1 MRLSVRN
8 LVEFVLREG
17 DIDNRTTGSME
28 KDAMQQGSRIH
39 RKIQRRMGAD
49 YRAEVSMKERFPC
62 YGFILQ
68 LEGRADGIFKENDRT
83 YIDEIKAVYG
93 ELNFIEEPVGIHLAQ
108 AKCYAYMYAF
118 QNNLKVISVQMTYCN
133 IETEEIK
140 YFREEYQFDELS
152 DWILEVVRQY
162 EKWAR
167 FQLEWREQRNKTIRN
182 TEFPFPYRKGQRE
195 LVSSVYRSILRR
207 KKLFIQAP
215 TGVGKT
221 MATIFPAVRA
231 IGEGHG
237 DILFYLTAKTITRT
251 VAEQAFQTLRAQG
264 LQYKVITLTAKE
276 KICFCEE
283 TQCNPDVC
291 PYAKGHYDRVNDA
304 VFDLITN
311 AHELTREVLEEQ
323 AKNIVCAL
331 LRWRWMYQYG

>member
-1 MRLSVRN
+1 MFSGCCLETPFYIVEERIFGKKESGMEEQIMRLSVRN

-62 YGFILQ
+62 CGFILQ

-83 YIDEIKAVYG
+83 YIDEIKAVYR

-140 YFREEYQFDELS
+140 YFREEYQLDELS
-152 DWILEVVRQY
+152 AWIFGVVRQY

-167 FQLEWREQRNKTIRN
+167 FQLEWRAQRNQTIRN
-182 TEFPFPYRKGQRE
+182 TEFPFLYRKGQRE

-251 VAEQAFQTLRAQG
+251 VAEQAFQTL
-264 LQYKVITLTAKE
+264 
-276 KICFCEE
+276 
-283 TQCNPDVC
+283 
-291 PYAKGHYDRVNDA
+291 
-304 VFDLITN
+304 
-311 AHELTREVLEEQ
+311 
-323 AKNIVCAL
+323 
-331 LRWRWMYQYG
+331 